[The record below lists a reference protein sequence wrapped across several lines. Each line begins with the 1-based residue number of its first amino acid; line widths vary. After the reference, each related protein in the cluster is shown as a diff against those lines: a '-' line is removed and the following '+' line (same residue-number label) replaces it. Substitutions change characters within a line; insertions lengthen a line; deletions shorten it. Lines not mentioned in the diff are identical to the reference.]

1 MDKLLPSYLYRCLW
15 PVIALY
21 AGAMIMAV
29 PAEQPWVRDFIA
41 LAMAAAASVL
51 TGVVT
56 VVLWR
61 WRRHDR

>member
-29 PAEQPWVRDFIA
+29 PAEQPWVRSGWLCDEVVVA
-41 LAMAAAASVL
+41 LPRYV
-51 TGVVT
+51 
-56 VVLWR
+56 W
-61 WRRHDR
+61 